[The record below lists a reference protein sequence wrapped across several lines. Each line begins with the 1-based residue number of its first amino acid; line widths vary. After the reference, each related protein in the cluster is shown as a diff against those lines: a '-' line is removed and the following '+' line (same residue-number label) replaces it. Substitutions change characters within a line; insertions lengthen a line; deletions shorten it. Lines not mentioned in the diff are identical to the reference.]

1 MYSLFLAYIPYILG
15 YFFSFPT
22 GNFFKSGNIAFKW
35 FIPPIIFQ
43 SILIFIMYKKI
54 ILKLNTFLHLL
65 IHITYASVLLQFG
78 VPHNYDSIA
87 FAFVFT
93 SVGAIMLIMFKFKRY
108 VVLHFYI
115 GFLNFLLFF
124 IAGKK
129 LGYDEYSSL
138 ITIATVLIFFP
149 MLNLYLNGL
158 KNNLTNRKVKAENL
172 SKQISSLVENLEEG
186 FMIIGEDGLIEEGAT
201 KITEEFFETQ
211 TKGKHLGSVLK
222 LNENEMNLFN
232 KWIENIWKGNLSFKD
247 LASLGPQ
254 DFRTSDGRYITLDYK
269 PIYLEGKK
277 KKIDKVICI
286 ATDKTQEMGLEKE
299 LELDKEKVNFV
310 NKLLQNPVDFG
321 DLMNDTYELFE
332 VYPVIKD
339 MDEGELFRKFHT
351 LKARYGQFG
360 LREITVS
367 IDEVENCLSN
377 GGIDKLDSKVK
388 NLQEKIERFVKRNHL
403 VIEAAR
409 KFMIDNGQAVLV
421 KDVMKMIKSS
431 KTLENLK
438 FDLYK
443 NYLLSD
449 IKEKFERYKFLVDE
463 LAEKQ
468 NKFID
473 VLFLGDKVLV
483 EYSKFSNLVNV
494 CIHIFR
500 NMVDHG
506 IESEDERIE
515 KIKPERGKISVKFK
529 NEGDYFYIDF
539 TDDGKGID
547 PQKIKEKLI
556 DKGIKKDK
564 ELEGI
569 NDSNLVD
576 MIFLPGL
583 STKEEVTDLS
593 GRGIGMDAV
602 REEVERLGGKISVI
616 SKIDKGTTFTIKLPV
631 MF

>member
-1 MYSLFLAYIPYILG
+1 M
-15 YFFSFPT
+15 
-22 GNFFKSGNIAFKW
+22 W

-43 SILIFIMYKKI
+43 SVLIFIMYKKI
-54 ILKLNTFLHLL
+54 ILKLNTFLLLL
-65 IHITYASVLLQFG
+65 IHITYASFILQFG

-87 FAFVFT
+87 FTFVFT

-108 VVLHFYI
+108 AVLHFYI

-124 IAGKK
+124 ISGKK

-158 KNNLTNRKVKAENL
+158 KNNLTNRKVRAENL
-172 SKQISSLVENLEEG
+172 SKQVSSLVENLEEG
-186 FMIIGEDGLIEEGAT
+186 FMIISKDGFVEEGAT
-201 KITEEFFETQ
+201 KITQDLFETQ
-211 TKGKHLGSVLK
+211 TKGKHLGTILK
-222 LNENEMNLFN
+222 LNENDMSLLNR
-232 KWIENIWKGNLSFKD
+232 WIENIWKENLSFKD
-247 LASLGPQ
+247 LASLGPRE
-254 DFRTSDGRYITLDYK
+254 FRTSNGRYITLDYK
-269 PIYLEGKK
+269 PIYLEGEKK
-277 KKIDKVICI
+277 KLDKIICI
-286 ATDKTQEMGLEKE
+286 ATDKTKQRGLEKE
-299 LELDKEKVNFV
+299 LELDKEKVSFV

-321 DLMNDTYELFE
+321 DLMSDTLELFE
-332 VYPVIKD
+332 AYPVIKE

-360 LREITVS
+360 LKEITIF
-367 IDEVENCLSN
+367 IDKIENCLSI
-377 GGIDKLDSKVK
+377 GTLEELDSKVDLLK
-388 NLQEKIERFVKRNHL
+388 EKFEKFVKSNHL

-421 KDVMKMIKSS
+421 TDVMKMIQSS
-431 KTLENLK
+431 KTLDNLK

-449 IKEKFERYKFLVDE
+449 IKEKFERYKFLLDE

-473 VLFLGDKVLV
+473 VYFVGDKVLV
-483 EYSKFSNLVNV
+483 EYSKFSNFVNV
-494 CIHIFR
+494 CIHLFR
-500 NMVDHG
+500 NIVDHG

-515 KIKPERGKISVKFK
+515 KIKPQRGKVSVKFK
-529 NEGDYFYIDF
+529 NDGDYFYIDL

-547 PQKIKEKLI
+547 PQKIKEKI
-556 DKGIKKDK
+556 IEKGIKKEK
-564 ELEGI
+564 ELEDV
-569 NDSNLVD
+569 NNFDLVD

-616 SKIDKGTTFTIKLPV
+616 SKIDEGTTFTIKLPV
-631 MF
+631 MA

>member
-1 MYSLFLAYIPYILG
+1 M
-15 YFFSFPT
+15 
-22 GNFFKSGNIAFKW
+22 W

-43 SILIFIMYKKI
+43 SVLIFIMYKKI
-54 ILKLNTFLHLL
+54 ILKLNTFLLLL
-65 IHITYASVLLQFG
+65 IHITYASFILQFG

-87 FAFVFT
+87 FTFVFT

-108 VVLHFYI
+108 AVLHFYI

-124 IAGKK
+124 ISGKK

-158 KNNLTNRKVKAENL
+158 KNNLTNRKVRAENL
-172 SKQISSLVENLEEG
+172 SKQVSSLVENLEEG
-186 FMIIGEDGLIEEGAT
+186 FMIISKDGFVEEGAT
-201 KITEEFFETQ
+201 KITQDLFETQ
-211 TKGKHLGSVLK
+211 TKGKHLGTILK
-222 LNENEMNLFN
+222 LNENDMSLLNR
-232 KWIENIWKGNLSFKD
+232 WIENIWKENLSFKD
-247 LASLGPQ
+247 LASLGPRE
-254 DFRTSDGRYITLDYK
+254 FRTSNGRYITLDYK
-269 PIYLEGKK
+269 PIYLEGEKK
-277 KKIDKVICI
+277 KLDKIICI
-286 ATDKTQEMGLEKE
+286 ATDKTKQRGLEKE
-299 LELDKEKVNFV
+299 LELDKEKVSFV

-321 DLMNDTYELFE
+321 DLMSDTLELFE
-332 VYPVIKD
+332 AYPVIKE

-351 LKARYGQFG
+351 LKARYGQFD
-360 LREITVS
+360 LKEITIF
-367 IDEVENCLSN
+367 IDKIENCLSI
-377 GGIDKLDSKVK
+377 GTLEELDSKVDLLK
-388 NLQEKIERFVKRNHL
+388 EKFEKFVKSNHL

-421 KDVMKMIKSS
+421 TDVMKMIQSS
-431 KTLENLK
+431 KTLDNLK

-449 IKEKFERYKFLVDE
+449 IKEKFERYKFLLDE

-473 VLFLGDKVLV
+473 VYFVGDKVLV
-483 EYSKFSNLVNV
+483 EYSKFSNFVNV
-494 CIHIFR
+494 CIHLFR
-500 NMVDHG
+500 NIVDHG

-515 KIKPERGKISVKFK
+515 KIKPQRGKVSVKFK
-529 NEGDYFYIDF
+529 NDGDYFYIDL

-547 PQKIKEKLI
+547 PQKIKEKI
-556 DKGIKKDK
+556 IEKGIKKEK
-564 ELEGI
+564 ELEDV
-569 NDSNLVD
+569 NNFDLVD

-616 SKIDKGTTFTIKLPV
+616 SKIDEGTTFTIKLPV
-631 MF
+631 MA